1 MRISEL
7 MIHLQETLRDYGDIE
22 VRASIYDSDY
32 DEHIEAEITNSEIEG
47 YIATE
52 RYGSNHALILN
63 NSEL

>member
-7 MIHLQETLRDYGDIE
+7 IAHLQETMRDYGDIE
-22 VRASIYDSDY
+22 VKVSIYDSDY
-32 DEHIEAEITNSEIEG
+32 DDHIEGEITNSEVES

-63 NSEL
+63 NSEI

>member
-1 MRISEL
+1 MKISEL

-32 DEHIEAEITNSEIEG
+32 DEHIEGEITNSEIES

-63 NSEL
+63 NDNV